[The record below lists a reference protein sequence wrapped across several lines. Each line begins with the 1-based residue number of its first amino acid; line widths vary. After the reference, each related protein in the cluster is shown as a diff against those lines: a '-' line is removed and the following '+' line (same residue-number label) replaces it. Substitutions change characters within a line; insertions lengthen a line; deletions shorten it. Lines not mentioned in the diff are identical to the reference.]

1 MNKNMWE
8 FIHKV
13 ILLFLE
19 RKSKFKHAEERLER
33 VVKYFEDS
41 KKVNELD
48 IEVYEKKARKNGLA
62 QELVGSR
69 LVSFQLVDF
78 VAKNKNVTNFD
89 TVAKNL
95 AFWDTS
101 LCIMRDE
108 ENNIIRISI
117 NEKEYKKEKAMMLMS
132 LIFGVFVF
140 VYSIYL
146 FKENLIWLVNSL
158 LIPELT
164 SKILLW
170 SLIFCLLCVCMFLF
184 VSNLILLDLK
194 RIVTLLSKNE

>member
-1 MNKNMWE
+1 MWE

-132 LIFGVFVF
+132 LVLGVFVF
-140 VYSIYL
+140 VYSTYL
-146 FKENLIWLVNSL
+146 FKENLIWLVN
-158 LIPELT
+158 
-164 SKILLW
+164 
-170 SLIFCLLCVCMFLF
+170 
-184 VSNLILLDLK
+184 
-194 RIVTLLSKNE
+194 

>member
-1 MNKNMWE
+1 MWE

-78 VAKNKNVTNFD
+78 VSKNKNLKNFY

-95 AFWDTS
+95 AFLDNS

-108 ENNIIRISI
+108 EKNIIRISI

>member
-1 MNKNMWE
+1 MWE

-184 VSNLILLDLK
+184 VSNLILRGGSGNLNNTYK
-194 RIVTLLSKNE
+194 

>member
-1 MNKNMWE
+1 MWE

>member
-1 MNKNMWE
+1 MWE

-132 LIFGVFVF
+132 LVLGVFVF
-140 VYSIYL
+140 VYSTYL

-170 SLIFCLLCVCMFLF
+170 LLIFCLLCVCMFLF

>member
-1 MNKNMWE
+1 MWE

-184 VSNLILLDLK
+184 VSNLILLNLK

>member
-1 MNKNMWE
+1 
-8 FIHKV
+8 
-13 ILLFLE
+13 
-19 RKSKFKHAEERLER
+19 
-33 VVKYFEDS
+33 
-41 KKVNELD
+41 
-48 IEVYEKKARKNGLA
+48 
-62 QELVGSR
+62 
-69 LVSFQLVDF
+69 
-78 VAKNKNVTNFD
+78 
-89 TVAKNL
+89 
-95 AFWDTS
+95 
-101 LCIMRDE
+101 MRDE

>member
-1 MNKNMWE
+1 MWE

-194 RIVTLLSKNE
+194 RIVTLLGLTH

>member
-1 MNKNMWE
+1 
-8 FIHKV
+8 
-13 ILLFLE
+13 
-19 RKSKFKHAEERLER
+19 
-33 VVKYFEDS
+33 
-41 KKVNELD
+41 
-48 IEVYEKKARKNGLA
+48 EVYEKKARKNGLA

>member
-1 MNKNMWE
+1 MWE

-89 TVAKNL
+89 TVAKHL

-132 LIFGVFVF
+132 LVLGVFVF
-140 VYSIYL
+140 VYSTYL
-146 FKENLIWLVNSL
+146 FKENLLWLVNSL

-170 SLIFCLLCVCMFLF
+170 LLIFCLLCVCMFLF

>member
-1 MNKNMWE
+1 MWE

-170 SLIFCLLCVCMFLF
+170 SLIFCLLCVCIFLF